1 MTLKTGVLKYKLQL
15 EDGERLGYL
24 DDPPPLPEG
33 MLQNP
38 IIIYLYSAI
47 DAFFRGRASVF
58 VDTNT
63 FIYYDRSNRNRRVA
77 PDLYVALGVDA
88 DAIRGRNGYL
98 IWEVGKPPDFAIE
111 VASSSTAQN
120 DLTAKR
126 ELYARIGISEYWRFD
141 PSGGDLYGV
150 PLTGEILV
158 AGEYRSLVTHTG
170 SDGELWAHSPALDLA
185 FHWRSDRLQV
195 LDPSENKIFRS
206 YIELEEA
213 LVESDETLAESNEA
227 LRASEAENRAL
238 REQLHRL
245 SREG

>member
-1 MTLKTGVLKYKLQL
+1 MTLKTGVLKYNLQL

-47 DAFFRGRASVF
+47 DAFFHGRAGVF

-88 DAIRGRNGYL
+88 DSIRRRNGYL
-98 IWEVGKPPDFAIE
+98 IWEVGKPPDFVIE
-111 VASSSTAQN
+111 VASSSTARN

-126 ELYARIGISEYWRFD
+126 ELYARIGVGEYWRFD

-150 PLTGEILV
+150 PLVGEQLV
-158 AGEYRSLVTHTG
+158 AGEYRPLITHTG
-170 SDGELWAHSPALDLA
+170 SDGELWAHSPTLGLD
-185 FHWRSDRLQV
+185 FYWESDTDRLQV
-195 LDPSENKIFRS
+195 LDPSENRFFRS
-206 YIELEEA
+206 YLELT
-213 LVESDETLAESNEA
+213 ESDEA
-227 LRASEAENRAL
+227 LRDLEAENRAL
-238 REQLHRL
+238 REQLRRL
-245 SREG
+245 SQDR